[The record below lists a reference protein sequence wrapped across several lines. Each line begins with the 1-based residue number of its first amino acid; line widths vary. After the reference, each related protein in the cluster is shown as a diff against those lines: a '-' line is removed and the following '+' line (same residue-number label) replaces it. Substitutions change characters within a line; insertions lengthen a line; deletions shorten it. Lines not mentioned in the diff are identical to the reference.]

1 MDTAPKWYMPT
12 AVAALLW
19 NLLGCYAYLADVT
32 LTAEDIAK
40 LSTAQQ
46 AMYAARPAW
55 AVAVFAIAVWGG
67 ALGSLGLVLR
77 KRWAQPL
84 LIASLVAV
92 ILQDVVLFMVARAAT
107 QAGPTAFVLQG
118 LVLVIAIVLVLLG
131 RKATARGWIN

>member
-84 LIASLVAV
+84 LIASLLAV
-92 ILQDVVLFMVARAAT
+92 ILQDVALFMIVGAG
-107 QAGPTAFVLQG
+107 QAGANVFILQG
-118 LVLVIAIVLVLLG
+118 LVLIVAIALVLLG
-131 RKATARGWIN
+131 RKAIARAWIN